1 LTVLQVKTSS
11 TSVKSKIGNKIPL
24 DNELLF
30 GEKVKVL
37 KKTDNFYFCES
48 LLDNYKG
55 WISNND
61 LGELTVITHR
71 VINLRTCVFRDS
83 DEKSEILI
91 YLPCGSKLSV
101 IDHNKKWAKISFPY
115 DKEKIY
121 GFVPL
126 NHIVKS
132 NHIKVDWVSVAEQ
145 FLNTPYRWGG
155 RDSIGVDCSALIQ
168 LSLETKGKIF
178 PRDTKLQILIQEPKS
193 NLDNIDRGSI
203 IFWDGHVGVMTDK
216 NNLIHSNAFHMKTLI
231 EPLKEV
237 NERAKDDNKEILKII
252 NII

>member
-1 LTVLQVKTSS
+1 LTILQVKAAS

-24 DNELLF
+24 DNEFLF
-30 GEKVKVL
+30 GEKVNIL
-37 KKTDNFYFCES
+37 KKKDNFYFCES

-55 WISNND
+55 WVSNND
-61 LGELTVITHR
+61 LGELTVTTHR

-83 DEKSEILI
+83 HEKSEILI
-91 YLPCGSKLSV
+91 YIPCGSKLSV
-101 IDHNKKWAKISFPY
+101 IDHNKKWAKIIFPY
-115 DKEKIY
+115 DKETIY

-126 NHIVKS
+126 NHIVKN
-132 NHIKVDWVSVAEQ
+132 NHIEADWVSVAEQ

-178 PRDTKLQILIQEPKS
+178 PRDTKLQILIQEQKS
-193 NLDNIDRGSI
+193 SLDTLNRGSI

-216 NNLIHSNAFHMKTLI
+216 KNLIHSNAFHMKTLI
-231 EPLKEV
+231 EPLKKV
-237 NERAKDDNKEILKII
+237 NARAKDNNKEILKII
-252 NII
+252 NIN